1 MVESRV
7 KDETELITD
16 GHPPERTVE
25 DPVAAQLADIDARV
39 DYVQEHLA
47 SRDTVPE
54 HVPLSDVMAM
64 RRDKQAVR
72 DKLETLKMHLAVYG
86 IPHNG

>member
-25 DPVAAQLADIDARV
+25 DPVAAQLADLDARL
-39 DYVQEHLA
+39 DDVQAHLV

-54 HVPLSDVMAM
+54 HVPLSDVVAM

-72 DKLETLKMHLAVYG
+72 EKLATLKMHLAAYG